1 MQLINQLINQTSNS
15 SFFVDLVCWFRCL
28 CWHRILVAPGWLW
41 ECAGRLQRFWK
52 VYWPLGDPR
61 KFYDTLDT
69 DKYGP
74 FCDIYRERKK
84 TTWRPWL
91 ASTCILSLLTDV
103 VNILSKLLRSP
114 WGISETRVT
123 LAMRRYCSP
132 PVSRKLRWRYCVH
145 GSSSRWSN

>member
-74 FCDIYRERKK
+74 FFDIYRERKK
-84 TTWRPWL
+84 TT
-91 ASTCILSLLTDV
+91 
-103 VNILSKLLRSP
+103 
-114 WGISETRVT
+114 
-123 LAMRRYCSP
+123 
-132 PVSRKLRWRYCVH
+132 
-145 GSSSRWSN
+145 